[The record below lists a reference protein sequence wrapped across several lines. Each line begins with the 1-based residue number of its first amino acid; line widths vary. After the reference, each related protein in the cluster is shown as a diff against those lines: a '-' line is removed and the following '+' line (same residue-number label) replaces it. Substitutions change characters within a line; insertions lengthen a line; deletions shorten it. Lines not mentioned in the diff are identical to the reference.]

1 MFIDFSTTMTHF
13 DQWANF
19 ISAITG
25 FLSAVML
32 GISGKLIPWGLRLPK
47 KSRHPLKSR
56 PAVINSSGQST
67 TSQEEWWGGHLR
79 TWGWIFLAI
88 SFFIQIFVAWP

>member
-1 MFIDFSTTMTHF
+1 MFIDFSTTMTYF
-13 DQWANF
+13 AKWANF

-25 FLSAVML
+25 FLSALML

-56 PAVINSSGQST
+56 PAVNNSSGQLT
-67 TSQEEWWGGHLR
+67 TSREEWWGGHLR
-79 TWGWIFLAI
+79 TGGWILLAI